1 MNIAIFIQ
9 ARLGSTRLPRKVLL
23 PFDGNSS
30 ILDILIE
37 KINKN
42 FAQVPVYLC
51 TSTNSCDDEIENFCL
66 KNKIKFFRGSEN
78 NVLQRFTEAALDKN
92 VDVIIRICADNP
104 FLDVVFLKELIAYYN
119 QNPNADY
126 WSFKNFDNVPVIK
139 THFGFFA
146 EIVTT
151 KALQKVSLLTND
163 SLYLEHVT
171 NYIYSHKGFDC
182 ELKSLPDFLL
192 NRNDLRFTIDDRN
205 DFNELQTVFQYY
217 KSVNY
222 DLRKTISY
230 VDKNEVILNNM
241 IYNIKK
247 YSK

>member
-1 MNIAIFIQ
+1 MNIAFFIQ

-23 PFDGNSS
+23 PFVGDSC

-37 KINKN
+37 KLKKN
-42 FAQVPVYLC
+42 FSKVPLYIC
-51 TSTNSCDDEIENFCL
+51 TSVNSHDDEIENFCL
-66 KNKIKFFRGSEN
+66 MNNVNFFRGNEN
-78 NVLQRFTEAALDKN
+78 NVLKRFTDAALDKN

-104 FLDVVFLKELIAYYN
+104 FLDIDFLKELIVYYK

-146 EIVTT
+146 EIVTV
-151 KALQKVSLLTND
+151 KALQKVNLLTND
-163 SLYLEHVT
+163 SIYLEHVT
-171 NYIYSHKGFDC
+171 NYIYSHKEFDC
-182 ELKSLPDFLL
+182 ELKSLPNFLL
-192 NRNDLRFTIDDRN
+192 NRNDLRFTIDDEN
-205 DFNELQTVFQYY
+205 DFNELQSVYQYY

-230 VDKNEVILNNM
+230 VDKNNVILNSM
-241 IYNIKK
+241 IHNIKK